1 MASKK
6 TTHEL
11 ADLLEEVAASL
22 RDFPDL
28 SLTKLKDLY
37 QGVYGQDET
46 VLSDVDLDSSAAD
59 ISSWSRDEAE
69 SKLNKLTN
77 KKLLEFCKKSK
88 IKVGSK
94 QTKSSLVKQILWSC
108 FDAKADL
115 DRIASYSQES

>member
-1 MASKK
+1 MASRK

-22 RDFPDL
+22 RDFPNL
-28 SLTKLKDLY
+28 SLTKLNDLY
-37 QGVYGQDET
+37 QGECQNET
-46 VLSDVDLDSSAAD
+46 VLSGVDLDDSIED
-59 ISSWSRDEAE
+59 ISSLSRSEAE

-115 DRIASYSQES
+115 DRIASYSQNS

>member
-1 MASKK
+1 MASRK

-11 ADLLEEVAASL
+11 ADLLEEVAALL

-37 QGVYGQDET
+37 QGLGQNET
-46 VLSDVDLDSSAAD
+46 IRSDVGLDDSVES
-59 ISSWSRDEAE
+59 ISSLSRSEAE

-108 FDAKADL
+108 FDAKVDL
-115 DRIASYSQES
+115 DHIASYSQES

>member
-1 MASKK
+1 MASRK

-11 ADLLEEVAASL
+11 ADLLEEVAALL

-37 QGVYGQDET
+37 QGLGQNET
-46 VLSDVDLDSSAAD
+46 ILSDVGLDDSVEN
-59 ISSWSRDEAE
+59 ISSLSRSEAE

-108 FDAKADL
+108 FDAKVDL
-115 DRIASYSQES
+115 DHIASYSQES

>member
-1 MASKK
+1 MASRK

-11 ADLLEEVAASL
+11 ADLLEEVAALL

-37 QGVYGQDET
+37 QGLGQNET
-46 VLSDVDLDSSAAD
+46 ILSDVGLDNSVEN
-59 ISSWSRDEAE
+59 ISSLSRSEAE

-108 FDAKADL
+108 FDAKVDL
-115 DRIASYSQES
+115 DHIASYSQES

>member
-1 MASKK
+1 MASRK

-11 ADLLEEVAASL
+11 ANLLEEVAALL

-28 SLTKLKDLY
+28 SLTKLKDFY
-37 QGVYGQDET
+37 QGVGQNGT
-46 VLSDVDLDSSAAD
+46 VLSDVDLDDSVED
-59 ISSWSRDEAE
+59 ISNLSRSEAE

-94 QTKSSLVKQILWSC
+94 QTKSNLVKQILWNF
-108 FDAKADL
+108 FDAKVDL
-115 DRIASYSQES
+115 DSIASYSQES

>member
-1 MASKK
+1 MASRK

-22 RDFPDL
+22 RDFPNL

-37 QGVYGQDET
+37 QGVCQNET
-46 VLSDVDLDSSAAD
+46 VLSDVDLDDSIED
-59 ISSWSRDEAE
+59 ISSLSRSEAE

-115 DRIASYSQES
+115 DRIASYSQNS

>member
-1 MASKK
+1 MASRK

-11 ADLLEEVAASL
+11 ADLLEEVAALL
-22 RDFPDL
+22 RDLPDL

-37 QGVYGQDET
+37 QGLGQNET
-46 VLSDVDLDSSAAD
+46 IRSDVGLDDSVES
-59 ISSWSRDEAE
+59 ISSLSRSEAE

-108 FDAKADL
+108 FDAKVDL
-115 DRIASYSQES
+115 DHIASYSQES